1 MRTHFDAMREY
12 RDMITEERE
21 GIARRVRLRWGLRRA
36 VGGMREGLRL
46 KKEGE
51 GAKEEVD
58 RVYKVNFKTDQQFYQ
73 QREREMHPSAART
86 YMGRPLEDSR
96 RSAYSV
102 FSANSDFP
110 SRRKFTTVKPMPS
123 RPNLQSIVEN
133 EQGKVEG
140 RSCIKEEEMR
150 EYDKEKRENM

>member
-1 MRTHFDAMREY
+1 MRTHFDAMREF
-12 RDMITEERE
+12 RDGMAAERE
-21 GIARRVRLRWGLRRA
+21 EKARIVRLRWGLRRA

-51 GAKEEVD
+51 AAKEEVD
-58 RVYKVNFKTDQQFYQ
+58 RAYKVNFKTDQQFYQ
-73 QREREMHPSAART
+73 QRKREMQPSAART
-86 YMGRPLEDSR
+86 YLGRPLDDSR

-140 RSCIKEEEMR
+140 RSGMKEEGR
-150 EYDKEKRENM
+150 DENIYE